1 MREKD
6 FPMAK
11 PNSDPIR
18 EELLSFVG
26 RLFEEGRIRA
36 FLGYARGTL
45 PYQTTPLIARKKEEL
60 ERIWVE
66 DHLVANLAAYLKEV
80 RGPLGILVKGCDS
93 RSLVS
98 LLREGQI
105 RREETIV
112 VGISCPG
119 QIDLR
124 KIVRAVG
131 SPLEEVEEI
140 RREAGEFRVR
150 ENGREKRLAA
160 PQVLL
165 DKCLPCSYPKPL
177 ISDYLLPGDY
187 AAPVAAE
194 SPGGPGSL
202 PDDLLRGKTAE
213 ERWAFWAGHFERCI
227 RCYACR
233 NVCPACFCPRC
244 VVEENMPQWIS
255 PLPTRGDNFVFHL
268 MRLMHVTG
276 TCTSCGECERICP
289 MEIPLMK
296 LNRKMAEDL
305 KELFDFTA
313 GVDLEKP
320 LPLRTYRQE
329 DPNDFIR

>member
-1 MREKD
+1 
-6 FPMAK
+6 MAE
-11 PNSDPIR
+11 PNPEQIR
-18 EELLSFVG
+18 EELLTLAS
-26 RLFEEGRIRA
+26 RLFEEGKIEA
-36 FLGYARGTL
+36 FLGYGKGSL
-45 PYQTTPLIARKKEEL
+45 PFQSTPLIARKKDDL
-60 ERIWVE
+60 QRIWVE
-66 DHLVANLAAYLKEV
+66 DYFVANLAAYLKEV
-80 RGPLGILVKGCDS
+80 RGRLGILVKGCDS

-105 RREETIV
+105 KREEIYV

-124 KIVRAVG
+124 KLIRAAG

-140 RREAGEFRVR
+140 RRGAGEIRARVK
-150 ENGREKRLAA
+150 GQEKRLAP

-165 DKCLPCSYPKPL
+165 DKCLSCPYPKPL
-177 ISDYLLPGDY
+177 VSDHLLPGDY
-187 AAPVAAE
+187 TAPVAAG
-194 SPGGPGSL
+194 SSGASGPLS
-202 PDDLLRGKTAE
+202 DDPLGKKPAV
-213 ERWAFWAGHFERCI
+213 ERWAFWAEQFERCI

-244 VVEENMPQWIS
+244 VVEENLPQWVS

-276 TCTSCGECERICP
+276 TCTSCGECERVCP

-305 KELFDFTA
+305 KELFDFAA

>member
-1 MREKD
+1 
-6 FPMAK
+6 MAE
-11 PNSDPIR
+11 PNADHIR
-18 EELLSFVG
+18 EELLSLAG
-26 RLFEEGRIRA
+26 RLFEEGKIEA
-36 FLGYARGTL
+36 FLGYGKGSL
-45 PYQTTPLIARKKEEL
+45 PFQTTPLIARKKEDL
-60 ERIWVE
+60 QRISVE
-66 DHLVANLAAYLKEV
+66 DYFFSNLAVYLKEV
-80 RGPLGILVKGCDS
+80 RGRLGILVKGCDS

-98 LLREGQI
+98 LLQEGQI
-105 RREETIV
+105 KREEVYV

-124 KIVRAVG
+124 KLARAVG

-140 RREAGEFRVR
+140 RRDAGEFRARVKG
-150 ENGREKRLAA
+150 EEKRLPL

-165 DKCLPCSYPKPL
+165 DKCLPCPNPKPL
-177 ISDYLLPGDY
+177 IFDHLLPGDY
-187 AAPVAAE
+187 AAPVAVE
-194 SPGGPGSL
+194 SSGDP
-202 PDDLLRGKTAE
+202 LRQKAGA
-213 ERWAFWAGHFERCI
+213 ERWAFWAEQFERCI

-244 VVEENMPQWIS
+244 IVEENLPQWVS

-268 MRLMHVTG
+268 MRLLHVTG
-276 TCTSCGECERICP
+276 TCTSCGECERVCP

-305 KELFDFTA
+305 KELFDFAA
-313 GVDLEKP
+313 GVDPEKP

>member
-1 MREKD
+1 
-6 FPMAK
+6 MAESNADK
-11 PNSDPIR
+11 LR
-18 EELLSFVG
+18 EELLSLAG
-26 RLFEEGRIRA
+26 RLFEEGKIEV
-36 FLGYARGTL
+36 FLGYGKGSL
-45 PYQTTPLIARKKEEL
+45 PFQTTPLIARKKEDL
-60 ERIWVE
+60 QRISVE
-66 DHLVANLAAYLKEV
+66 DYFSPNLAVYLKEV
-80 RGPLGILVKGCDS
+80 RGRLGILVKGCDS

-98 LLREGQI
+98 LLQEGQI
-105 RREETIV
+105 KREEIYV
-112 VGISCPG
+112 VGIPCPG

-124 KIVRAVG
+124 KLTRAVG

-140 RREAGEFRVR
+140 RRGAGEFRARVK
-150 ENGREKRLAA
+150 GQEKRLPS

-165 DKCLPCSYPKPL
+165 DKCLPCLYPKPL
-177 ISDYLLPGDY
+177 ISDHLLPGDY
-187 AAPVAAE
+187 TAPVAVE
-194 SPGGPGSL
+194 SSGDP
-202 PDDLLRGKTAE
+202 LRQKAGA
-213 ERWAFWAGHFERCI
+213 ERWAFWAEQFDRCI

-244 VVEENMPQWIS
+244 IVEENLPQWVS

-276 TCTSCGECERICP
+276 TCTSCGECERVCP

-305 KELFDFTA
+305 KELFDFAA
-313 GVDLEKP
+313 GVDPEKP